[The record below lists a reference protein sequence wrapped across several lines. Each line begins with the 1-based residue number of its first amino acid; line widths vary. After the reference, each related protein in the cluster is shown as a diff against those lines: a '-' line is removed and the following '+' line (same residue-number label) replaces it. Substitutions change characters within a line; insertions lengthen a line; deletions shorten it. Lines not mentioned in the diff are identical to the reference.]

1 MNKIKT
7 IVPLFFNLDSL
18 RLIAAE
24 YQQRVTAAIL
34 RDPDLAAVGTGIA
47 QLFVDQLRKGFL
59 IKSRVLINKL
69 T

>member
-24 YQQRVTAAIL
+24 NQQRVTAAIL